1 MNNLFE
7 IIDVVLF
14 VIFFLQI
21 TYLFFFALF
30 SLRRPQTDY
39 PPARKQ
45 HRFLILF
52 PAYREDL
59 VIMQTIDSFLR
70 QTYPKERY
78 DVIVVS
84 DQMQQETNEKLSAY
98 PLTLLK
104 TENPLGSKAAALNY
118 AIANLKNEYDCIVIL
133 DADNIVEATFLER
146 INDVY
151 DFGVYAIQAHRK
163 AKNKNTDIAVLDAV
177 SEEINNSIF
186 RKGHI
191 NAGLSSALIGSGMAI
206 DYPWFVQNIKKVSSA
221 GEDKELELLLLSQGV
236 YIEYLDSVIVYDEK
250 TPGSS
255 SFYQQRRRW
264 LGAQFFLL
272 KKGLSSFPQALFSGN
287 INYVDKLFQWLLF
300 PRILLLGI
308 SFGLACI
315 TLMVDYTLSFKWWGI
330 LVLLFI
336 TLSIAMPDEL
346 YDESF
351 KRALK
356 RVPILFILMLL
367 NLFRTKGAGRNFIH
381 TKHGG
386 ENV

>member
-1 MNNLFE
+1 
-7 IIDVVLF
+7 
-14 VIFFLQI
+14 
-21 TYLFFFALF
+21 
-30 SLRRPQTDY
+30 
-39 PPARKQ
+39 
-45 HRFLILF
+45 
-52 PAYREDL
+52 
-59 VIMQTIDSFLR
+59 
-70 QTYPKERY
+70 
-78 DVIVVS
+78 
-84 DQMQQETNEKLSAY
+84 
-98 PLTLLK
+98 
-104 TENPLGSKAAALNY
+104 
-118 AIANLKNEYDCIVIL
+118 
-133 DADNIVEATFLER
+133 ATFLER

-272 KKGLSSFPQALFSGN
+272 KKDLSSFPQALFSGN

-315 TLMVDYTLSFKWWGI
+315 TLIVDYTLSFKWWGI